1 MVSLV
6 LDCVR
11 DFVFFGFSF
20 VVCLNYFFGFGFL
33 IGFFFVLFLWFL
45 CFFWFL
51 WFRWFWF
58 SSGSLLFVG
67 FGFFLCFSFFSLVGF
82 WFRFLWT
89 PWTLD
94 FLGLSSVFT
103 KPYLRHGK
111 HALDCD
117 HFIAFCVCFF
127 WAGWDPLRDFACFRF
142 DSLMLVSDFFLWF
155 PWFAFP
161 PGFWVFGSGAE
172 RGRRGP
178 LILAPVTSKC
188 LSPFVRI

>member
-1 MVSLV
+1 M
-6 LDCVR
+6 
-11 DFVFFGFSF
+11 FFGFSF

-33 IGFFFVLFLWFL
+33 IGFFFVLVSLVSLFFLVLVVSLVLVFVWEFAV
-45 CFFWFL
+45 CGFWFL
-51 WFRWFWF
+51 
-58 SSGSLLFVG
+58 FVFFIFF
-67 FGFFLCFSFFSLVGF
+67 FGGF

-94 FLGLSSVFT
+94 FLGLFSVFT

-142 DSLMLVSDFFLWF
+142 DSLMLVSDFFL
-155 PWFAFP
+155 
-161 PGFWVFGSGAE
+161 
-172 RGRRGP
+172 
-178 LILAPVTSKC
+178 
-188 LSPFVRI
+188 